1 MGTDF
6 ICDQETGECIA
17 FIRNGE
23 IFRNRSDEEK
33 IGTIRSGSVCDL
45 QGNLVVHLDGD
56 LLTGF
61 RIVSLPASF
70 KKLLNERL
78 TEAVAARGSLKA
90 QLTRELIA
98 EGLIWQYADDIRNSS
113 GATPYDN

>member
-23 IFRNRSDEEK
+23 IFRNRGDEEK

-45 QGNLVVHLDGD
+45 QGNLVVYLDGD
-56 LLTGF
+56 PLTGF
-61 RIVSLPASF
+61 RTVSLPASF

-90 QLTRELIA
+90 QLTRELKA
-98 EGLIWQYADDIRNSS
+98 EGLI
-113 GATPYDN
+113 